1 MEKDIK
7 SINSLI
13 TAFETRNELLH
24 EEIKRNEEAI
34 QEMEKKLIIME
45 EDNNKDNKELTSVND
60 KKEVSA

>member
-34 QEMEKKLIIME
+34 QKMEKELIIIKDKE
-45 EDNNKDNKELTSVND
+45 EDGTKEEKV
-60 KKEVSA
+60 EMVA

>member
-7 SINSLI
+7 SISSLI

-45 EDNNKDNKELTSVND
+45 EDNKELTSKDD
-60 KKEVSA
+60 KNEVTA

>member
-7 SINSLI
+7 SISSLI

-45 EDNNKDNKELTSVND
+45 EDNKELTSKDD
-60 KKEVSA
+60 KSEVTA

>member
-1 MEKDIK
+1 MDKDIK

-34 QEMEKKLIIME
+34 QKMEKELIIIKDKE
-45 EDNNKDNKELTSVND
+45 EDKSSTD
-60 KKEVSA
+60 KVEMVA

>member
-24 EEIKRNEEAI
+24 EEIKRNEEEI
-34 QEMEKKLIIME
+34 QKMEKELLIIE
-45 EDNNKDNKELTSVND
+45 EDNKELTSKND
-60 KKEVSA
+60 KTEVIA

>member
-7 SINSLI
+7 SISSLI

-24 EEIKRNEEAI
+24 EEIKRNEKAI
-34 QEMEKKLIIME
+34 KEMEKKLIIME
-45 EDNNKDNKELTSVND
+45 EDNKDLTTKED

>member
-1 MEKDIK
+1 MKDKSK

-34 QEMEKKLIIME
+34 KKMEEELLII
-45 EDNNKDNKELTSVND
+45 EDKNIELSKKDKELKMV
-60 KKEVSA
+60 A

>member
-34 QEMEKKLIIME
+34 QKMEKELIIIKDME
-45 EDNNKDNKELTSVND
+45 EDGTKEEKV
-60 KKEVSA
+60 EMVA